1 MANLARRDGGVS
13 APLTSIF
20 PSFFSDVDRL
30 FNEDMFMMPMS
41 MRRQIEMN
49 VPSVNIRDREK
60 DYLIEVAAPGMRKE
74 DFNID
79 MEQGVLTISS
89 QKEDEKTEDKES
101 YHKREYN
108 YSSFSRSFTLPEN
121 LRPEEIKAHY
131 ENGILSLTVPKKQE
145 QEKPKQRIK
154 ID

>member
-1 MANLARRDGGVS
+1 MKRNGGMS
-13 APLTSIF
+13 APTRSGF
-20 PSFFSDVDRL
+20 PDFFSDMDQ
-30 FNEDMFMMPMS
+30 FFGMMPMPMS
-41 MRRQIEMN
+41 MRRQMEIN

-60 DYLIEVAAPGMRKE
+60 DYLIEVAAPGMKKE

-79 MEQGVLTISS
+79 LERGVLTISS
-89 QKEDEKTEDKES
+89 QREDEKNEDKEN

-121 LRPEEIKAHY
+121 LKPEEIKAHY
-131 ENGILSLTVPKKQE
+131 ENGILSLVVPKKE
-145 QEKPKQRIK
+145 TGEKTKQRIK